1 MELNPRAGYGKGNP
15 LPSLGQIFITVLAV
29 DFLPQ
34 DIVGLYPQLFP
45 HRAPRLNFP
54 LPDTITFFSRR
65 VFLRHCS
72 LIQIVFISLCYFKFI
87 LIGLDFGK
95 SKRHYYYTIFRLS
108 LQFPVPVI
116 NKGELWFPPSPR
128 AQAQITTM
136 WVGSPNTL
144 FDSDGVILK
153 LL

>member
-1 MELNPRAGYGKGNP
+1 MAFCTLWWVFNSTANDALCVSQVMELNPRAGYRKGNL

-54 LPDTITFFSRR
+54 LPDTITFFFRR

-72 LIQIVFISLCYFKFI
+72 LIQIVLISLCYFKFI

-116 NKGELWFPPSPR
+116 NKGEL
-128 AQAQITTM
+128 
-136 WVGSPNTL
+136 
-144 FDSDGVILK
+144 
-153 LL
+153 